1 MKTKMDLTQKFSFR
15 FYFHTLNKILGEPR
29 SFFSELP
36 FDSGVIKPLGFLV
49 VSSIFFTGA
58 SVVSGMPT
66 NPFFVGSIIFVNAVG
81 MAIIASGLGF
91 MVMVMLMGRSV
102 TFKKL
107 FGIYAFSSGI
117 TLLAAWIPFF
127 IWFTEPWK
135 WWLIGTGMAR
145 SCGFKG
151 RQIIMIIGLSIGI
164 MTLLFWTALPLVL
177 PSK

>member
-1 MKTKMDLTQKFSFR
+1 MDSTQKFSFR
-15 FYFHTLNKILGEPR
+15 FYFHVLSKMLGEPR
-29 SFFSELP
+29 HFFSELP
-36 FDSGVIKPLGFLV
+36 VDLGFKKPLGFLI

-58 SVVSGMPT
+58 SVVSSMPS
-66 NPFFVGSIIFVNAVG
+66 NPIYLGGIFFINAVG
-81 MAIIASGLGF
+81 MALIASGLGF
-91 MVMVMLMGRSV
+91 MVMVMFMGRSV
-102 TFKKL
+102 TFKRL
-107 FGIYAFSSGI
+107 FGIYAFSSGL

-164 MTLLFWTALPLVL
+164 MTLLFWTTLPLVL

>member
-1 MKTKMDLTQKFSFR
+1 MHSTKNFSFR
-15 FYFHTLNKILGEPR
+15 FYFHALSKMLGEPR

-36 FDSGVIKPLGFLV
+36 VDLGFIKPLGFLI

-58 SVVSGMPT
+58 GVVSGIPS
-66 NPFFVGSIIFVNAVG
+66 NPIYLGSIFFINSVG
-81 MAIIASGLGF
+81 MVLIASGLGY
-91 MVMVMLMGRSV
+91 MVTVMIMGRAV
-102 TFKKL
+102 TFKRL
-107 FGIYAFSSGI
+107 FSIYAFSSGI

-145 SCGFKG
+145 SCGF
-151 RQIIMIIGLSIGI
+151 RSWQIIMIIGLSLGI
-164 MTLLFWTALPLVL
+164 MILLFWTALPLVL